1 MESRLLFEGQEK
13 VYVLIFDS
21 GEEPVNGLT
30 DFARQHQVTDAR
42 FTAIGGFSEVT
53 LGYFDWQTKGY
64 QHIPV
69 QEQVEVLSLIG
80 DISMWQD
87 KPMVHAHVVVGRYNG
102 ETRGGHLLQAR
113 VRPTLEVMLTVSP
126 TYLRRCYNQEAGL
139 PLICPDRS

>member
-1 MESRLLFEGQEK
+1 MQSR
-13 VYVLIFDS
+13 LIFDDHQKVYALVFEN

-30 DFARQHQVTDAR
+30 DFARQHQITDAH
-42 FTAIGGFSEVT
+42 FTAIGAFSEVT

-69 QEQVEVLSLIG
+69 KEQVEVLSLIG

-87 KPMVHAHVVVGRYNG
+87 KPLLHAHVVVGRFNG
-102 ETRGGHLLQAR
+102 ETRGGHLIEAQ

-126 TYLRRCYNQEAGL
+126 AYLRRCFNQEAGL
-139 PLICPDRS
+139 PLICPGKS